1 MFQCYLTIIVLMSYL
16 SYLVPQYSLCTIV
29 RYMKCILLVLTN
41 HRHYFSII
49 SSYTI
54 HIMCSFYYYTSYCIV
69 TVHTFLSPLAFLVF
83 NSTPWFSK
91 PHIDI
96 NYWAYPHKL
105 VHVAIST
112 VYYLYLNTKAH
123 KYVHCLIEY
132 SLFILI
138 KRYIIESYENSMFMS
153 LFSPYLY
160 SYTQMCT
167 PPLISQDIH
176 RFCLVYTTTCTF
188 STYYMNMVRITLI

>member
-1 MFQCYLTIIVLMSYL
+1 MIVLA
-16 SYLVPQYSLCTIV
+16 LVNSQVSSGLDSNAVWLRMPLVDS
-29 RYMKCILLVLTN
+29 YMKYILLFKTN
-41 HRHYFSII
+41 YRQYFSKL
-49 SSYTI
+49 
-54 HIMCSFYYYTSYCIV
+54 HV
-69 TVHTFLSPLAFLVF
+69 
-83 NSTPWFSK
+83 
-91 PHIDI
+91 DI

-132 SLFILI
+132 SLFILT
-138 KRYIIESYENSMFMS
+138 KHYIIESYENSMFMS

-167 PPLISQDIH
+167 PPLISQDVH
-176 RFCLVYTTTCTF
+176 RFCLVYTTTCTL
-188 STYYMNMVRITLI
+188 VLIT